1 MPRKTKAEL
10 AAEKEALENTG
21 LEAMEKEQELA
32 SLPTEEEGSETAD
45 TVSSPEDEPQ
55 EAAIAGLL
63 ADYSAASGVDSGEG
77 AESEPQKKGP
87 QEEDTDEAPSPIDE
101 PAPADNGPEDL
112 PVPAPVEESSPE
124 EETEEIIPAASEPK
138 AAPPRRAARE
148 QPAPRLSFFQTN
160 FRELDRDLSPEQMQE
175 WNSIYA
181 SYRSKS
187 VLTGT
192 VVGVDDN
199 RFEVTNPQTGLPERR
214 TVRSLV
220 IIGYRIKVLFP
231 ESEVWAPG
239 EERPDYVMRGMVGAK
254 IDYVVMQVDREGECA
269 IASRRLALAKQ
280 RRHFASLR
288 RGHEAGAQ
296 LKCNLLVVGPRRVLA
311 ECGGYDVS
319 LSQRDLS
326 WTAIADLRN
335 EYRPGQELPCRL
347 KEYNGREGKLS
358 ISVRDATPNP
368 FIGAENRH
376 PIGSRRQAVISGK
389 YAGGV
394 FCRLPD
400 DVTVLC
406 LYSNLLGDNEFFP
419 GDSVLIH
426 ITQYDYNRQL
436 IYGRIISKW

>member
-1 MPRKTKAEL
+1 
-10 AAEKEALENTG
+10 
-21 LEAMEKEQELA
+21 
-32 SLPTEEEGSETAD
+32 
-45 TVSSPEDEPQ
+45 
-55 EAAIAGLL
+55 
-63 ADYSAASGVDSGEG
+63 
-77 AESEPQKKGP
+77 
-87 QEEDTDEAPSPIDE
+87 
-101 PAPADNGPEDL
+101 
-112 PVPAPVEESSPE
+112 
-124 EETEEIIPAASEPK
+124 
-138 AAPPRRAARE
+138 
-148 QPAPRLSFFQTN
+148 
-160 FRELDRDLSPEQMQE
+160 MQE

-181 SYRSKS
+181 SFRSKS

-192 VVGVDDN
+192 VIGVDDN
-199 RFEVTNPQTGLPERR
+199 RFEVTNPQTGVPERR

-220 IIGYRIKVLFP
+220 IIGYRIKVLIP

-288 RGHEAGAQ
+288 RGHEPGAQ

-326 WTAIADLRN
+326 WTAITDLRN
-335 EYRPGQELPCRL
+335 EYHLGQELPCRL
-347 KEYNGREGKLS
+347 KEYNSREGKLS

>member
-10 AAEKEALENTG
+10 AAEREALENAEMETMEQEAAPLPAEEEG
-21 LEAMEKEQELA
+21 LETTDTA
-32 SLPTEEEGSETAD
+32 SLPEEES
-45 TVSSPEDEPQ
+45 Q

-63 ADYSAASGVDSGEG
+63 ADYSAASMDEKN
-77 AESEPQKKGP
+77 EPEPQEKSP
-87 QEEDTDEAPSPIDE
+87 QEEEDEAVSSADYSESADSEPVGPPIPVQEEEPSPE
-101 PAPADNGPEDL
+101 NG
-112 PVPAPVEESSPE
+112 AAQ
-124 EETEEIIPAASEPK
+124 IAPAASGPE
-138 AAPPRRAARE
+138 AAPPRRGARE
-148 QPAPRLSFFQTN
+148 QSAPRPSFFQTD
-160 FRELDRDLSPEQMQE
+160 FRSLDRDLSPEQMQE

-187 VLTGT
+187 ILTGT

-199 RFEVTNPQTGLPERR
+199 RFEVTNPQTGLPERK

-220 IIGYRIKVLFP
+220 IIGYRIKVLIP

-288 RGHEAGAQ
+288 RGHEAGTP

-358 ISVRDATPNP
+358 VSVRDATPNP

>member
-10 AAEKEALENTG
+10 AAEKEALENTNLEATEQEQAEAPLPVEGEG
-21 LEAMEKEQELA
+21 LEPSDA
-32 SLPTEEEGSETAD
+32 AD
-45 TVSSPEDEPQ
+45 TVNPPDDTAQ
-55 EAAIAGLL
+55 ETAIAGLL
-63 ADYSAASGVDSGEG
+63 ADYSAASGEDSGEV
-77 AESEPQKKGP
+77 AESGP
-87 QEEDTDEAPSPIDE
+87 QEESLQEGDAGEEPSPAGDE
-101 PAPADNGPEDL
+101 PLEASVSARMEDPPQADGT
-112 PVPAPVEESSPE
+112 
-124 EETEEIIPAASEPK
+124 EETELATPEPE
-138 AAPPRRAARE
+138 PSPRRRAARE
-148 QPAPRLSFFQTN
+148 QPAPRPSFFQTN
-160 FRELDRDLSPEQMQE
+160 FRELDRDLSPEQMEE

-220 IIGYRIKVLFP
+220 IIGYRIKVLIP

-269 IASRRLALAKQ
+269 IASRRLALVKQ

-288 RGHEAGAQ
+288 RGHEAGTP

-347 KEYNGREGKLS
+347 KEYNSREGKLS

>member
-1 MPRKTKAEL
+1 MSYNFFAYLSRMRYIQRWALMRNTFQENIQEHSHSVAVL
-10 AAEKEALENTG
+10 AHALAVIGREKF
-21 LEAMEKEQELA
+21 
-32 SLPTEEEGSETAD
+32 GSR
-45 TVSSPEDEPQ
+45 VYPG

-63 ADYSAASGVDSGEG
+63 ANYSSASEEDAGKD
-77 AESEPQKKGP
+77 AEVEPQEKSF
-87 QEEDTDEAPSPIDE
+87 QEETPDE
-101 PAPADNGPEDL
+101 PASADNGPENL
-112 PVPAPVEESSPE
+112 PVPALVEGSSPE
-124 EETEEIIPAASEPK
+124 EETEEIIPAASEPE
-138 AAPPRRAARE
+138 AAPPRRATRE
-148 QPAPRLSFFQTN
+148 QPAPRPSFFQTN

-199 RFEVTNPQTGLPERR
+199 RFEVMNPQTGLPERR

-220 IIGYRIKVLFP
+220 IIGYRIKVLIP

-288 RGHEAGAQ
+288 RGHEPGAQ

-347 KEYNGREGKLS
+347 KEYSNREGKLS
-358 ISVRDATPNP
+358 ISVRNATPSP
-368 FIGAENRH
+368 FIG
-376 PIGSRRQAVISGK
+376 
-389 YAGGV
+389 
-394 FCRLPD
+394 D

>member
-10 AAEKEALENTG
+10 TAEKEALEDTG
-21 LEAMEKEQELA
+21 LEATEQEQESA
-32 SLPTEEEGSETAD
+32 ALPAEEEGLETAD
-45 TVSSPEDEPQ
+45 TVSLPEEEPQ

-63 ADYSAASGVDSGEG
+63 ANYSSASEEDAGKD
-77 AESEPQKKGP
+77 AEVEPQEKSF
-87 QEEDTDEAPSPIDE
+87 QEETPDE
-101 PAPADNGPEDL
+101 PASADNGPENL
-112 PVPAPVEESSPE
+112 PVPALVEGSSPE
-124 EETEEIIPAASEPK
+124 EETEEIIPAASEPE
-138 AAPPRRAARE
+138 AAPPRRATRE
-148 QPAPRLSFFQTN
+148 QPAPRPSFFQTN

-199 RFEVTNPQTGLPERR
+199 RFEVMNPQTGLPERR

-220 IIGYRIKVLFP
+220 IIGYRIKVLIP

-288 RGHEAGAQ
+288 RGHEPGAQ

-347 KEYNGREGKLS
+347 KEYSSREGKLS

>member
-10 AAEKEALENTG
+10 AAEKETLENTG
-21 LEAMEKEQELA
+21 LEATEQEREEA
-32 SLPTEEEGSETAD
+32 PLPVEGEGMESFNTAD
-45 TVSSPEDEPQ
+45 TVNLPDDTSQ
-55 EAAIAGLL
+55 ETAIAGLL
-63 ADYSAASGVDSGEG
+63 ADYSAASGVDSDEA
-77 AESEPQKKGP
+77 AETVPQEKDS
-87 QEEDTDEAPSPIDE
+87 QEEDTGEAPDE
-101 PAPADNGPEDL
+101 PAPADNGLEESPA
-112 PVPAPVEESSPE
+112 PVPVEESSPE
-124 EETEEIIPAASEPK
+124 EETEEIIPAASEPE
-138 AAPPRRAARE
+138 ATPTRRAARE
-148 QPAPRLSFFQTN
+148 QPAPRPSFFQTN

-192 VVGVDDN
+192 VIGVDDN

-220 IIGYRIKVLFP
+220 IIGYRIKVLIP

-269 IASRRLALAKQ
+269 IASRRLALVKQ

-288 RGHEAGAQ
+288 RGHEPGAQ

-347 KEYNGREGKLS
+347 KEYNSREGKLS

>member
-21 LEAMEKEQELA
+21 LEAMEQEQELA
-32 SLPTEEEGSETAD
+32 PLLAEEEGLGTAD
-45 TVSSPEDEPQ
+45 TVSLPEDEPQ

-63 ADYSAASGVDSGEG
+63 ADYSATSEKDAGKDTE
-77 AESEPQKKGP
+77 AEPKEKSP
-87 QEEDTDEAPSPIDE
+87 QEEDAGEAPSSTDD
-101 PAPADNGPEDL
+101 PALADNGPEDL
-112 PVPAPVEESSPE
+112 PAPDSVEEPSLE

-148 QPAPRLSFFQTN
+148 QPAPRPSFFQTN

-192 VVGVDDN
+192 VVGVDDT

-214 TVRSLV
+214 TIRSLV
-220 IIGYRIKVLFP
+220 IIGYRIKVLIP

-254 IDYVVMQVDREGECA
+254 VDYVVMQVDREGECA

-280 RRHFASLR
+280 RRHFASPH

-335 EYRPGQELPCRL
+335 EYRPGQELLCRL
-347 KEYNGREGKLS
+347 KEYNSREGKLS

-376 PIGSRRQAVISGK
+376 SIGSRRQAVISGK

-436 IYGRIISKW
+436 IYGRIISK

>member
-10 AAEKEALENTG
+10 AAEKEALENT
-21 LEAMEKEQELA
+21 EVEVMELGQEVTPLPAEEEVPESTDTA
-32 SLPTEEEGSETAD
+32 SLPEN
-45 TVSSPEDEPQ
+45 EPQ

-63 ADYSAASGVDSGEG
+63 ADYSAAAMEENEPEPQEKSPQAEEGEAASSADDSVS
-77 AESEPQKKGP
+77 ADSEPMEP
-87 QEEDTDEAPSPIDE
+87 PIPAQEEEPSPENEATKIP
-101 PAPADNGPEDL
+101 PAPLEPE
-112 PVPAPVEESSPE
+112 
-124 EETEEIIPAASEPK
+124 
-138 AAPPRRAARE
+138 AAPPRRGARE
-148 QPAPRLSFFQTN
+148 QPAPRPSFFQTD
-160 FRELDRDLSPEQMQE
+160 FRSLDRDLSPEQMQE

-187 VLTGT
+187 ILTGT

-199 RFEVTNPQTGLPERR
+199 RFEVTNPQTGRSERR

-220 IIGYRIKVLFP
+220 IIGYRIKVLIP

-269 IASRRLALAKQ
+269 IASRRLGLAKQ

-288 RGHEAGAQ
+288 RGHEVGTP

-347 KEYNGREGKLS
+347 KEYSSREGKLS
-358 ISVRDATPNP
+358 ISVRDATPQSLH
-368 FIGAENRH
+368 R
-376 PIGSRRQAVISGK
+376 
-389 YAGGV
+389 GGE
-394 FCRLPD
+394 PPPHW
-400 DVTVLC
+400 
-406 LYSNLLGDNEFFP
+406 E
-419 GDSVLIH
+419 
-426 ITQYDYNRQL
+426 
-436 IYGRIISKW
+436 

>member
-10 AAEKEALENTG
+10 AAEKEALENT
-21 LEAMEKEQELA
+21 EMEVMEPGHEVTP
-32 SLPTEEEGSETAD
+32 LPAEEEGPESIDTA
-45 TVSSPEDEPQ
+45 SLPEDEPQ
-55 EAAIAGLL
+55 EATIAGLL
-63 ADYSAASGVDSGEG
+63 ADYSAASME
-77 AESEPQKKGP
+77 ENEPEPQEKGP
-87 QEEDTDEAPSPIDE
+87 QEEEGEAASSAADSVSADNETMEMPIPTQEEAPSRENEAAQIAPAVSEPEAPSP
-101 PAPADNGPEDL
+101 
-112 PVPAPVEESSPE
+112 
-124 EETEEIIPAASEPK
+124 
-138 AAPPRRAARE
+138 RRGARE
-148 QPAPRLSFFQTN
+148 RPAPRSSFFQTD
-160 FRELDRDLSPEQMQE
+160 FRSLDRNLSPEQMQE

-187 VLTGT
+187 ILTGT

-199 RFEVTNPQTGLPERR
+199 RFEVRSPRTGLPERR

-220 IIGYRIKVLFP
+220 IIGYRIKVLIP
-231 ESEVWAPG
+231 ESEVWTPG

-288 RGHEAGAQ
+288 RGHEPGAQ

-335 EYRPGQELPCRL
+335 EYRPGQEPPCRL
-347 KEYNGREGKLS
+347 KEYSSREGKLS

-394 FCRLPD
+394 FCRLSD

>member
-10 AAEKEALENTG
+10 ATEKEALENTG
-21 LEAMEKEQELA
+21 LEATEQKQEEVPLPVEGEGMESSDA
-32 SLPTEEEGSETAD
+32 SDTVNPPDDTAQETA
-45 TVSSPEDEPQ
+45 T
-55 EAAIAGLL
+55 GLL
-63 ADYSAASGVDSGEG
+63 ADYSAASGEDSGEAAKTG
-77 AESEPQKKGP
+77 PQEKGP
-87 QEEDTDEAPSPIDE
+87 QEEDTGEEPSPAGDE
-101 PAPADNGPEDL
+101 PLKSPDPARMED
-112 PVPAPVEESSPE
+112 SPQADE
-124 EETEEIIPAASEPK
+124 TEETEPAVPESE
-138 AAPPRRAARE
+138 ATPRRRATRE
-148 QPAPRLSFFQTN
+148 QPSPRPSFFQTN

-181 SYRSKS
+181 SFRSKS

-192 VVGVDDN
+192 VIGVDDN
-199 RFEVTNPQTGLPERR
+199 RFEVTNPQTGLPERK

-220 IIGYRIKVLFP
+220 IIGYRIKVLIP
-231 ESEVWAPG
+231 EFEVWAPG

-254 IDYVVMQVDREGECA
+254 IDYVVMQMDREGECA
-269 IASRRLALAKQ
+269 IASRRPALVKQ
-280 RRHFASLR
+280 RRHFAVVR
-288 RGHEAGAQ
+288 RGHEPGAQ
-296 LKCNLLVVGPRRVLA
+296 LKCTLLVVGPRRVLV
-311 ECGGYDVS
+311 ECGGYDTP

-347 KEYNGREGKLS
+347 KEYNSREGKLS
-358 ISVRDATPNP
+358 ISVRDATPTP
-368 FIGAENRH
+368 FVGAENRH

-406 LYSNLLGDNEFFP
+406 LYSNLLGDDGFFL
-419 GDSVLIH
+419 GDSMLIH

>member
-21 LEAMEKEQELA
+21 LEAVEAEQEA
-32 SLPTEEEGSETAD
+32 VPLPAEEAGLETAD
-45 TVSSPEDEPQ
+45 TTSLPKDEPQ
-55 EAAIAGLL
+55 EAAIAGML
-63 ADYSAASGVDSGEG
+63 ADYSAASMENARMEDSGE
-77 AESEPQKKGP
+77 ENKPGP
-87 QEEDTDEAPSPIDE
+87 QEKSPQEEEANDSISVDGE
-101 PAPADNGPEDL
+101 
-112 PVPAPVEESSPE
+112 PVELPTSAQE
-124 EETEEIIPAASEPK
+124 EEPPQENEAAQILPATSEPE
-138 AAPPRRAARE
+138 AAPPRRGARE
-148 QPAPRLSFFQTN
+148 QPAPRPSFFQTD
-160 FRELDRDLSPEQMQE
+160 FRSLDRDLSPEQMQE

-187 VLTGT
+187 ILTGT

-220 IIGYRIKVLFP
+220 IIGYRIKVLIP
-231 ESEVWAPG
+231 ESEVWDPG

-347 KEYNGREGKLS
+347 KEYNSREGKLS

-394 FCRLPD
+394 FCRLSD

>member
-1 MPRKTKAEL
+1 M
-10 AAEKEALENTG
+10 
-21 LEAMEKEQELA
+21 
-32 SLPTEEEGSETAD
+32 
-45 TVSSPEDEPQ
+45 
-55 EAAIAGLL
+55 
-63 ADYSAASGVDSGEG
+63 
-77 AESEPQKKGP
+77 
-87 QEEDTDEAPSPIDE
+87 
-101 PAPADNGPEDL
+101 
-112 PVPAPVEESSPE
+112 
-124 EETEEIIPAASEPK
+124 
-138 AAPPRRAARE
+138 
-148 QPAPRLSFFQTN
+148 
-160 FRELDRDLSPEQMQE
+160 
-175 WNSIYA
+175 
-181 SYRSKS
+181 
-187 VLTGT
+187 
-192 VVGVDDN
+192 GVDDN

-220 IIGYRIKVLFP
+220 IIGYRIKVLIP

-239 EERPDYVMRGMVGAK
+239 EERPDYVMRGMVRAK

-311 ECGGYDVS
+311 DVS

-326 WTAIADLRN
+326 WTTIADLRN
-335 EYRPGQELPCRL
+335 EYRPGQELP
-347 KEYNGREGKLS
+347 
-358 ISVRDATPNP
+358 
-368 FIGAENRH
+368 
-376 PIGSRRQAVISGK
+376 
-389 YAGGV
+389 
-394 FCRLPD
+394 CRLPD

>member
-10 AAEKEALENTG
+10 AAEKEALENT
-21 LEAMEKEQELA
+21 EMETMEPEQEA
-32 SLPTEEEGSETAD
+32 APLPAEEEGPEPTD
-45 TVSSPEDEPQ
+45 IVSLPEEEPQ

-63 ADYSAASGVDSGEG
+63 ADYSAASEEDACKDAG
-77 AESEPQKKGP
+77 AEP
-87 QEEDTDEAPSPIDE
+87 QEESLQEKNAGEAPSSIDN
-101 PAPADNGPEDL
+101 PAPADNGLEEL
-112 PVPAPVEESSPE
+112 PAPALVEESSPA
-124 EETEEIIPAASEPK
+124 EETEETIPAASEPK
-138 AAPPRRAARE
+138 AAPPRRGARE
-148 QPAPRLSFFQTN
+148 QPAPRPSFFQTN

-220 IIGYRIKVLFP
+220 IIGYRIKVLIP

-288 RGHEAGAQ
+288 RGHEPGAQ

-347 KEYNGREGKLS
+347 KEYNSREGKLS

>member
-21 LEAMEKEQELA
+21 LEAMEQEQESA
-32 SLPTEEEGSETAD
+32 PLPAEKEGSETAD
-45 TVSSPEDEPQ
+45 TFSLPEAEPQ
-55 EAAIAGLL
+55 EAAIVGLL
-63 ADYSAASGVDSGEG
+63 ADYSSASEEDVGKD
-77 AESEPQKKGP
+77 AEAEPQEKSP
-87 QEEDTDEAPSPIDE
+87 QEENAGEAPDKPT
-101 PAPADNGPEDL
+101 PADNGLEESPA
-112 PVPAPVEESSPE
+112 PAPVEESSPE
-124 EETEEIIPAASEPK
+124 EETQEIIPAASEPK

-148 QPAPRLSFFQTN
+148 QPAPRPSFFQTN
-160 FRELDRDLSPEQMQE
+160 FWELDRDLSPEQMQE

-220 IIGYRIKVLFP
+220 IIGYRIKVLIP

-269 IASRRLALAKQ
+269 IASRRLALTKQ

-311 ECGGYDVS
+311 ECEGYDVS

-347 KEYNGREGKLS
+347 KEYNSREGKLS

-368 FIGAENRH
+368 FIGAENWH

-406 LYSNLLGDNEFFP
+406 LYSNLLGDNDFFP

>member
-10 AAEKEALENTG
+10 AAEKEALENT
-21 LEAMEKEQELA
+21 EMEVMEPGHEVTP
-32 SLPTEEEGSETAD
+32 LPAEEEGPESIDTA
-45 TVSSPEDEPQ
+45 SLPEDEPQ
-55 EAAIAGLL
+55 EATIAGLL
-63 ADYSAASGVDSGEG
+63 ADYSAASME
-77 AESEPQKKGP
+77 ENEPEPQEKSP
-87 QEEDTDEAPSPIDE
+87 QEEEGEAASSADDSVSADSEPMEMPIPAQEEEPSPENEAAQIAPAVSEPEAPSP
-101 PAPADNGPEDL
+101 
-112 PVPAPVEESSPE
+112 
-124 EETEEIIPAASEPK
+124 
-138 AAPPRRAARE
+138 RRGARE
-148 QPAPRLSFFQTN
+148 RPAPRSSFFQTD
-160 FRELDRDLSPEQMQE
+160 FRSLDRNLSPEQMQE

-187 VLTGT
+187 ILTGT

-199 RFEVTNPQTGLPERR
+199 RFEVRSPRTGLPERR

-220 IIGYRIKVLFP
+220 IIGYRIKVLIP
-231 ESEVWAPG
+231 ESEVWTPG

-288 RGHEAGAQ
+288 RGHEPGAQ

-358 ISVRDATPNP
+358 VSVRDATPNP

>member
-10 AAEKEALENTG
+10 AAEKEALENTEM
-21 LEAMEKEQELA
+21 EAVQQEPGQEVTP
-32 SLPTEEEGSETAD
+32 LPAEEEGDATSL
-45 TVSSPEDEPQ
+45 PEDEPQ

-63 ADYSAASGVDSGEG
+63 ADYSAASREDSGEENEP
-77 AESEPQKKGP
+77 ESQEKSP
-87 QEEDTDEAPSPIDE
+87 QEEGGETASSADDSVSADSEPVESSASVQEEEPSPEDRENEI
-101 PAPADNGPEDL
+101 APAAVPKPE
-112 PVPAPVEESSPE
+112 
-124 EETEEIIPAASEPK
+124 
-138 AAPPRRAARE
+138 AAPPRRGAKE
-148 QPAPRLSFFQTN
+148 QSAPRPSFFQTD
-160 FRELDRDLSPEQMQE
+160 FRSLDRDLSPEQMQE

-187 VLTGT
+187 ILTGT

-199 RFEVTNPQTGLPERR
+199 RFEVRSPQTGLPERR

-220 IIGYRIKVLFP
+220 IIGYRIKVLIP

-239 EERPDYVMRGMVGAK
+239 EERPDYVMRGMVGAR

-288 RGHEAGAQ
+288 RGHEPGAQ

-347 KEYNGREGKLS
+347 KEYSSREGKLS

>member
-10 AAEKEALENTG
+10 AAEKEALENTNLEATEQEQAEAPLPVEGEG
-21 LEAMEKEQELA
+21 LESAGA
-32 SLPTEEEGSETAD
+32 AD
-45 TVSSPEDEPQ
+45 TVNPPDDTAQ
-55 EAAIAGLL
+55 ETAIAGLL
-63 ADYSAASGVDSGEG
+63 ADYSAASGVDSGEV
-77 AESEPQKKGP
+77 AESGP
-87 QEEDTDEAPSPIDE
+87 QEESLQEGDTGEEPSPAGDEPLEAPVSARMEDPPQADEA
-101 PAPADNGPEDL
+101 
-112 PVPAPVEESSPE
+112 
-124 EETEEIIPAASEPK
+124 EETKPATPEPETSS
-138 AAPPRRAARE
+138 RRRTARE
-148 QPAPRLSFFQTN
+148 QPAPRPSFFQTN

-181 SYRSKS
+181 SFRSKS

-192 VVGVDDN
+192 VIGVDGN
-199 RFEVTNPQTGLPERR
+199 RFEVINPQTGLPERR

-220 IIGYRIKVLFP
+220 IIGYRIKVLIP

-288 RGHEAGAQ
+288 RGHEPGAQ

-311 ECGGYDVS
+311 ECVGYDVS

-347 KEYNGREGKLS
+347 KEYNSREGKLS

>member
-10 AAEKEALENTG
+10 TAEKEALENTG
-21 LEAMEKEQELA
+21 LEATEQEQESA
-32 SLPTEEEGSETAD
+32 ALPAEEEGLETAD
-45 TVSSPEDEPQ
+45 TVSLPEEEPQ

-63 ADYSAASGVDSGEG
+63 ANYSAASME
-77 AESEPQKKGP
+77 ENEPEPQEKSP
-87 QEEDTDEAPSPIDE
+87 QEEEGEAASSADDSVSADSEPVGPPI
-101 PAPADNGPEDL
+101 PAQ
-112 PVPAPVEESSPE
+112 E
-124 EETEEIIPAASEPK
+124 EEPSSENEAAKIAPAASEPE
-138 AAPPRRAARE
+138 AAPSRRGAKE
-148 QPAPRLSFFQTN
+148 QSAPRLSFFQTD
-160 FRELDRDLSPEQMQE
+160 FRSLDRDLSPEQMQE

-187 VLTGT
+187 ILNGT

-199 RFEVTNPQTGLPERR
+199 RFEVTNPQTGLPERK

-220 IIGYRIKVLFP
+220 IIGYRIKVLIP

-239 EERPDYVMRGMVGAK
+239 EERPDYVMRGMVGAR

-288 RGHEAGAQ
+288 RGHEPGTQ
-296 LKCNLLVVGPRRVLA
+296 LKCNFLVVGPRRVLV
-311 ECGGYDVS
+311 ECGGYDIS

-436 IYGRIISKW
+436 IYGRIVSKW

>member
-10 AAEKEALENTG
+10 AAEKEALENT
-21 LEAMEKEQELA
+21 EMEVMEPGHEVTP
-32 SLPTEEEGSETAD
+32 LPAEEEGPESIDTA
-45 TVSSPEDEPQ
+45 SLPEDEPQ
-55 EAAIAGLL
+55 EATIAGLL
-63 ADYSAASGVDSGEG
+63 ADYSAASME
-77 AESEPQKKGP
+77 ENEPEPQEKSP
-87 QEEDTDEAPSPIDE
+87 QEEEGEAASSADDSVSADSEPMEMPIPAQEEEPSPENEAAQIAPAVSEPEAPSP
-101 PAPADNGPEDL
+101 
-112 PVPAPVEESSPE
+112 
-124 EETEEIIPAASEPK
+124 
-138 AAPPRRAARE
+138 RRGARE
-148 QPAPRLSFFQTN
+148 RPAPRSSFFQTD
-160 FRELDRDLSPEQMQE
+160 FRSLDRNLSPEQMQE

-187 VLTGT
+187 ILTGT

-199 RFEVTNPQTGLPERR
+199 RFEVRSPRTGLPERR

-220 IIGYRIKVLFP
+220 IIGYRIKVLIP
-231 ESEVWAPG
+231 ESEVWTPG

-288 RGHEAGAQ
+288 RGHEPGAQ

-347 KEYNGREGKLS
+347 KEYSNREGKLS
-358 ISVRDATPNP
+358 ISVRNATPSP
-368 FIGAENRH
+368 FIG
-376 PIGSRRQAVISGK
+376 
-389 YAGGV
+389 
-394 FCRLPD
+394 D

>member
-10 AAEKEALENTG
+10 AAEKEALENTEM
-21 LEAMEKEQELA
+21 EAMEPEQEA
-32 SLPTEEEGSETAD
+32 VPLPTEEEGAESIDTA
-45 TVSSPEDEPQ
+45 SLPEDEPQ

-63 ADYSAASGVDSGEG
+63 ADYSAASREDSGEENEPELQE
-77 AESEPQKKGP
+77 ESP
-87 QEEDTDEAPSPIDE
+87 QEEEGEAASSADDSVSADSE
-101 PAPADNGPEDL
+101 PMEP
-112 PVPAPVEESSPE
+112 PAPVQEKEPSPE
-124 EETEEIIPAASEPK
+124 NDSAKIPPAASEPE
-138 AAPPRRAARE
+138 AAPPRRGARE
-148 QPAPRLSFFQTN
+148 QPALRPSFFQTD
-160 FRELDRDLSPEQMQE
+160 FRSLDRDLSPEQMQE

-187 VLTGT
+187 ILTGT

-199 RFEVTNPQTGLPERR
+199 RFEVTDPQTGLPERR

-220 IIGYRIKVLFP
+220 IIGYRIKVLIP

-288 RGHEAGAQ
+288 RGHEPGAQ

-347 KEYNGREGKLS
+347 KEYSSREGKLS

-394 FCRLPD
+394 FCCLPD

>member
-10 AAEKEALENTG
+10 AAEKEALENT
-21 LEAMEKEQELA
+21 EMEVMEPGHEVTP
-32 SLPTEEEGSETAD
+32 LPAEEEGPESIDTA
-45 TVSSPEDEPQ
+45 SLPEDEPQ
-55 EAAIAGLL
+55 EATIAGLL
-63 ADYSAASGVDSGEG
+63 ADYSATSMEENEPEPQEKSPQGEEGEAASSANDSVS
-77 AESEPQKKGP
+77 ADSEPM
-87 QEEDTDEAPSPIDE
+87 E
-101 PAPADNGPEDL
+101 P
-112 PVPAPVEESSPE
+112 PVPVQEEESSPE
-124 EETEEIIPAASEPK
+124 NEAAKIPPAASEPE
-138 AAPPRRAARE
+138 AASPRRGARE
-148 QPAPRLSFFQTN
+148 RPAPHPSFFQTD
-160 FRELDRDLSPEQMQE
+160 FRALDRDLSPEQMQE

-187 VLTGT
+187 ILTGT

-199 RFEVTNPQTGLPERR
+199 HFEVTNPQTGLPERR

-220 IIGYRIKVLFP
+220 IIGYRIKVLVP

-239 EERPDYVMRGMVGAK
+239 EERPDYVMRGMVGAR

-288 RGHEAGAQ
+288 RGHEPGAQ

-335 EYRPGQELPCRL
+335 EYRSGQELPCRL
-347 KEYNGREGKLS
+347 KEYSSREGKLS
-358 ISVRDATPNP
+358 VLVRDATPNP

-419 GDSVLIH
+419 GDRLLIH

>member
-10 AAEKEALENTG
+10 AAEKEALENTEM
-21 LEAMEKEQELA
+21 EAMEPGHEVTP
-32 SLPTEEEGSETAD
+32 LPAEEEGPESIDTA
-45 TVSSPEDEPQ
+45 SLPEDEPQ
-55 EAAIAGLL
+55 EATIAGLL
-63 ADYSAASGVDSGEG
+63 ADYSAASME
-77 AESEPQKKGP
+77 ENEPEPQEKSP
-87 QEEDTDEAPSPIDE
+87 QEEEGEAASSADDSVSADSEPMEMPIPAQEEEPSPENEAAQIAPAVSEPEAPSP
-101 PAPADNGPEDL
+101 
-112 PVPAPVEESSPE
+112 
-124 EETEEIIPAASEPK
+124 
-138 AAPPRRAARE
+138 RRGARE
-148 QPAPRLSFFQTN
+148 RPAPRSSFFQTD
-160 FRELDRDLSPEQMQE
+160 FRSLDRNLSPEQMQE

-187 VLTGT
+187 ILTGT

-199 RFEVTNPQTGLPERR
+199 RFEVRSPRTGLPERR

-220 IIGYRIKVLFP
+220 IIGYRIKVLIP
-231 ESEVWAPG
+231 ESEVWTPG

-288 RGHEAGAQ
+288 RGHEPGAQ
-296 LKCNLLVVGPRRVLA
+296 LKCSLLVVGPRRVLA

-347 KEYNGREGKLS
+347 KEYSNREGKLS
-358 ISVRDATPNP
+358 ISVRNATPSP
-368 FIGAENRH
+368 FIG
-376 PIGSRRQAVISGK
+376 
-389 YAGGV
+389 
-394 FCRLPD
+394 D

>member
-10 AAEKEALENTG
+10 AAEKEALENT
-21 LEAMEKEQELA
+21 EMESMEPEQEQEA
-32 SLPTEEEGSETAD
+32 VPLPAEEEGSETAD
-45 TVSSPEDEPQ
+45 TVSLPEEESQ

-63 ADYSAASGVDSGEG
+63 ADYSATS
-77 AESEPQKKGP
+77 
-87 QEEDTDEAPSPIDE
+87 EEDTGGAPSPIDE
-101 PAPADNGPEDL
+101 PAPADNGPEEL
-112 PVPAPVEESSPE
+112 PTPAPVEESSPE

-148 QPAPRLSFFQTN
+148 QPALRPSFFQTN

-220 IIGYRIKVLFP
+220 IIGYRIKVLIP

-311 ECGGYDVS
+311 DVS

-347 KEYNGREGKLS
+347 KEYNSREGKLS

>member
-10 AAEKEALENTG
+10 AAEKEALENT
-21 LEAMEKEQELA
+21 EMEVMEPGHEVTP
-32 SLPTEEEGSETAD
+32 LPAEEEGPESIDTA
-45 TVSSPEDEPQ
+45 SLPEDEPQ
-55 EAAIAGLL
+55 EATIAGLL
-63 ADYSAASGVDSGEG
+63 ADYSAASME
-77 AESEPQKKGP
+77 ENEPEPQEKSP
-87 QEEDTDEAPSPIDE
+87 QEEEGEAASSADDSVSADSEPMEMPIPAQEEEPSPENEAAQIAPAVSEPEAPSP
-101 PAPADNGPEDL
+101 
-112 PVPAPVEESSPE
+112 
-124 EETEEIIPAASEPK
+124 
-138 AAPPRRAARE
+138 RRGARE
-148 QPAPRLSFFQTN
+148 RPAPRSSFFQTD
-160 FRELDRDLSPEQMQE
+160 FRSLDRNLSPEQMQE

-187 VLTGT
+187 ILTGT

-199 RFEVTNPQTGLPERR
+199 RFEVRSPRTGLPERR

-220 IIGYRIKVLFP
+220 IIGYRIKVLIP
-231 ESEVWAPG
+231 ESEVWTPG

-288 RGHEAGAQ
+288 RGHEPGAQ

-358 ISVRDATPNP
+358 VSVRDATPNP

-389 YAGGV
+389 YAGGD
-394 FCRLPD
+394 RK
-400 DVTVLC
+400 
-406 LYSNLLGDNEFFP
+406 
-419 GDSVLIH
+419 SVV
-426 ITQYDYNRQL
+426 
-436 IYGRIISKW
+436 

>member
-10 AAEKEALENTG
+10 AAEKEALME
-21 LEAMEKEQELA
+21 EAVVEVTAPEA
-32 SLPTEEEGSETAD
+32 ETAI
-45 TVSSPEDEPQ
+45 PAEFQ
-55 EAAIAGLL
+55 EAAIVGLL
-63 ADYSAASGVDSGEG
+63 ADYSAASEDGGESSKPEPSQEETGTEETSLAIDPEQDSTEAVEP
-77 AESEPQKKGP
+77 AEPSAPDKPSQEKEPENAPSAEPEPQ
-87 QEEDTDEAPSPIDE
+87 PSCRATAE
-101 PAPADNGPEDL
+101 RPAQRP
-112 PVPAPVEESSPE
+112 
-124 EETEEIIPAASEPK
+124 
-138 AAPPRRAARE
+138 
-148 QPAPRLSFFQTN
+148 SFFQTN

-187 VLTGT
+187 VLSGT

-199 RFEVTNPQTGLPERR
+199 RFEVTNPQTGATERR

-220 IIGYRIKVLFP
+220 IIGYRIKILIP

-254 IDYVVMQVDREGECA
+254 VDYVVMQVDREGECA

-280 RRHFASLR
+280 RRHFASIR
-288 RGHEAGAQ
+288 RGHEPGTL

-311 ECGGYDVS
+311 ECGGYDIS

-335 EYRPGQELPCRL
+335 EYRPGQELLCRL
-347 KEYNGREGKLS
+347 KEYNSREGKLS

-368 FIGAENRH
+368 FIEAENRH

-406 LYSNLLGDNEFFP
+406 LYSNLLGDDEFFP

>member
-10 AAEKEALENTG
+10 AAEKENENMMEMAEMGKTALD
-21 LEAMEKEQELA
+21 
-32 SLPTEEEGSETAD
+32 SAD
-45 TVSSPEDEPQ
+45 TSDLPEEPQ

-63 ADYSAASGVDSGEG
+63 ADYSAASENSSESPEPEPSEEASPEG
-77 AESEPQKKGP
+77 AV
-87 QEEDTDEAPSPIDE
+87 TEASPAADGVEID
-101 PAPADNGPEDL
+101 G
-112 PVPAPVEESSPE
+112 
-124 EETEEIIPAASEPK
+124 ASEPS
-138 AAPPRRAARE
+138 ALHEPPQE
-148 QPAPRLSFFQTN
+148 KEPEITPPAEPESPPSVNATAERPAQRPSFFQTN

-187 VLTGT
+187 VLSGT

-199 RFEVTNPQTGLPERR
+199 RFEVKNPQTGAIERR

-220 IIGYRIKVLFP
+220 IIGYRIKVLIP
-231 ESEVWAPG
+231 ETEVWAPG

-254 IDYVVMQVDREGECA
+254 VDYVVMQVDREGECA
-269 IASRRLALAKQ
+269 IASRRLALVKQ
-280 RRHFASLR
+280 RRHFASVR
-288 RGHEAGAQ
+288 RGHEPGAS

-311 ECGGYDVS
+311 ECGGYDIS

-347 KEYNGREGKLS
+347 KEYNSREGKLA

-406 LYSNLLGDNEFFP
+406 LYSNLLGDDEFFP

>member
-10 AAEKEALENTG
+10 TAEKETLMDENMMEMP
-21 LEAMEKEQELA
+21 EATSME
-32 SLPTEEEGSETAD
+32 PTAAEGT
-45 TVSSPEDEPQ
+45 PEDTSGIQ
-55 EAAIAGLL
+55 ETAIAGLL
-63 ADYSAASGVDSGEG
+63 ADYSTASGEDTAEIAATASQEKNPQNDPNMPGADPADSPETTKVGLT
-77 AESEPQKKGP
+77 
-87 QEEDTDEAPSPIDE
+87 QEEPVGSTPSDAEGTKVYE
-101 PAPADNGPEDL
+101 PGER
-112 PVPAPVEESSPE
+112 VERTTSQ
-124 EETEEIIPAASEPK
+124 
-138 AAPPRRAARE
+138 R
-148 QPAPRLSFFQTN
+148 SFFQTN

-175 WNSIYA
+175 WNNIYA

-187 VLTGT
+187 ILTGT
-192 VVGVDDN
+192 VIGVDDN
-199 RFEVTNPQTGLPERR
+199 RFEVRNPQTGAVERK

-220 IIGYRIKVLFP
+220 IIGYRIKVLIP

-239 EERPDYVMRGMVGAK
+239 EEHPDYVMRGMVGAK

-269 IASRRLALAKQ
+269 IASRRLALVKQ
-280 RRHFASLR
+280 RRHFAAAR
-288 RGHEAGAQ
+288 RGHETGAQ
-296 LKCNLLVVGPRRVLA
+296 LKCNLLVVGPRRVLV
-311 ECGGYDVS
+311 ECGGYDIP

-347 KEYNGREGKLS
+347 KEYNSREGKLS

-368 FIGAENRH
+368 FVGAENRH
-376 PIGSRRQAVISGK
+376 PIGSRRQAIISGK

-400 DVTVLC
+400 NVTVLC
-406 LYSNLLGDNEFFP
+406 LYSNLLGDDGFFL